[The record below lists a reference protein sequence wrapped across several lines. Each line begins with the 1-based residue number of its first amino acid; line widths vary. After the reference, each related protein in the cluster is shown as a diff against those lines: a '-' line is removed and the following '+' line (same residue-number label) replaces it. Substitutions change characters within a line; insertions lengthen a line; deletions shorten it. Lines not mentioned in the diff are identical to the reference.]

1 MAWRRRHN
9 GAHQNGMSKIGAGR
23 VTAGGQRRLTSG
35 TKPRRGFWHWPACR
49 MVYAAAPAGCHGG
62 IWHGKS
68 GRDRVW
74 YHTWAKV
81 WRMLALGI
89 ARLTGRRTASAP
101 GQGPRRLHIAA
112 QQNGVVAAPLRRI
125 CGGTSHCIRAQTPAP
140 PRNQI
145 QGSAQES
152 IWGGAHWT
160 RCVCLQGW
168 RPDAIRARPAPTSRV
183 LDKMPRTCQTRT
195 RMMAAGSKLQRQ
207 RRFFCIRASNSLRPH
222 YSRVKTLW
230 PL

>member
-1 MAWRRRHN
+1 MPSGQSAPYRFGACRGALARRRRHN

-152 IWGGAHWT
+152 IWGGRIGHAAYACRGGAQMPFAHAPLPHQESLT
-160 RCVCLQGW
+160 KCPVH
-168 RPDAIRARPAPTSRV
+168 ARHA
-183 LDKMPRTCQTRT
+183 LE
-195 RMMAAGSKLQRQ
+195 
-207 RRFFCIRASNSLRPH
+207 
-222 YSRVKTLW
+222 
-230 PL
+230 